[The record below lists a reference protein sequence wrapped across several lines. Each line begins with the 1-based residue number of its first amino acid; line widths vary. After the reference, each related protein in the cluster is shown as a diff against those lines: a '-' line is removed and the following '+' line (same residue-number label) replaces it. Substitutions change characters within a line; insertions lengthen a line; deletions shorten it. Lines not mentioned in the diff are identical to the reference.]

1 MTACFA
7 TQIELDDRG
16 VAWIGGT
23 KVKVTE
29 VVLDK
34 IAYGWSPEE
43 IHFQH
48 PHLSL
53 AQIHGALTYYYEN
66 QSGLDAQIRRGLDE
80 SGKLASQVSDADL
93 QRRVGPISSYR
104 HVLEY
109 PFMFYMD
116 VHSDR
121 APSRLASGR
130 AVELKCRDGRRKTER
145 RILDGDLP
153 VSSTGRRNARPHT
166 QATQDEASLSIARM
180 ERGGY

>member
-48 PHLSL
+48 PYLSL

-66 QSGLDAQIRRGLDE
+66 QGCLDAQIRRGSEE
-80 SGKLASQVSDADL
+80 SAKLESQVSDADL
-93 QRRVGPISSYR
+93 
-104 HVLEY
+104 
-109 PFMFYMD
+109 
-116 VHSDR
+116 
-121 APSRLASGR
+121 
-130 AVELKCRDGRRKTER
+130 RRK
-145 RILDGDLP
+145 LSDLKQP
-153 VSSTGRRNARPHT
+153 
-166 QATQDEASLSIARM
+166 L
-180 ERGGY
+180 